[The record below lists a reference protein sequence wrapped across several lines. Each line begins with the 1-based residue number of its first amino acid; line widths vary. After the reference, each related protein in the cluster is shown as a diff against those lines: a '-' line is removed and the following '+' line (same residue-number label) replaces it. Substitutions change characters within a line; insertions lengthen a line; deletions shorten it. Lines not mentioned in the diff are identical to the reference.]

1 MTPFSGRNRVTSP
14 YGWRTINGV
23 KEFHYGEDI
32 VGDDNQTIRAIW
44 DSIKCEV
51 SIGYN
56 GGRGN
61 MVILYYNNNL
71 RVINQRMNTVYVKN
85 GQAVKQGVHIGT
97 MGNTGYSFGAH
108 LHIEVQILQ
117 NGRWTPV
124 EPSQYT
130 EVPNTVGTHPGNNNY
145 DKDPKPEPPPQPTP
159 EPPLYMLTIG
169 PASEGDKNTLEAQAT
184 LLGIPVVVTKK

>member
-1 MTPFSGRNRVTSP
+1 
-14 YGWRTINGV
+14 
-23 KEFHYGEDI
+23 
-32 VGDDNQTIRAIW
+32 
-44 DSIKCEV
+44 
-51 SIGYN
+51 
-56 GGRGN
+56 
-61 MVILYYNNNL
+61 
-71 RVINQRMNTVYVKN
+71 
-85 GQAVKQGVHIGT
+85 